1 MDDDDD
7 DDDDALAKIFYDTN
21 ADERSVCGS

>member
-1 MDDDDD
+1 MVIKLDVR
-7 DDDDALAKIFYDTN
+7 KIFKRWTKN